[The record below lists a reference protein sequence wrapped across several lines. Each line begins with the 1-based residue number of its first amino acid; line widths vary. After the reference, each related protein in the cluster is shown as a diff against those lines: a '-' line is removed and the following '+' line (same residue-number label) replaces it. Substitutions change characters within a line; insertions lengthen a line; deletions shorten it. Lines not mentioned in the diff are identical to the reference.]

1 MKQTI
6 KLKYTN
12 AQLAIALND
21 WREVYL
27 LQPEVTQLIAEVYKS
42 NLVYRARGSSR
53 RISDSRIREGLKKK
67 QTIVKVHVPDP
78 L

>member
-42 NLVYRARGSSR
+42 NLVYRARGSR

-67 QTIVKVHVPDP
+67 QTIMKVHVPDP